1 MLRRTLLTAALA
13 AAVFCAP
20 LRAQEPAD
28 WVDPF
33 VGTTNFGT
41 TNPGAV
47 CPNGMMSVVPFNVMG
62 SDENVYDKDAR
73 WWSAPYEFHNKF
85 FTGFAHVTL
94 SGVGCPEL
102 GSLLVMPTTG
112 ALDVD
117 YRNYGSKY
125 TGETASPGYYSNRLS
140 KYGVLAE
147 VTATPRS
154 SAERYTFP
162 AGESHI
168 LLNLGEGLTNES
180 GAWVRRVSDTEVE
193 GMKLLGT
200 FCYNPQAVF
209 PIYFVMRVSKRPS
222 ATGFWKKQPPK
233 YGVEAEWDKDAGNY
247 KLYTHYDRELAG
259 DDVGVWFSYETTEGE
274 QLEVRMG
281 VSFVS
286 VENARLN
293 LEAEQQERS
302 FDDIRAAA
310 RRSWN
315 DDLGRIR
322 VEGGTDAQKK
332 VFYTGLY
339 HALIHPNV
347 LSDVNGEYPAMESA
361 EIRTATGF
369 WKKQP
374 PKYGVEAEWDKDAGN
389 YKLYTHY
396 DRELAGDDVGVWFSY
411 ETTEGEQLEVRM
423 GVSFVS
429 VENARLN
436 LEAEQQERSFDDIRA
451 AARRSWN
458 DDLGRIRVEG
468 GTDAQKKVFYTGLY
482 HALIHP
488 NVLSDVNGEYPAM
501 ESAEIRTAEGNRYTV
516 FSLWDTY
523 RNLHQLMTLVYPERQ
538 LEMVRSMI
546 GMYKEWG
553 WLPKWELYGRE
564 TFTMEG
570 DPAIPVIVDT
580 WMKGLRDFDMNAAY
594 EAMRKSAT
602 TPGAQNRMRPDIDP
616 YVEKGYVPLGFYAR
630 DLSGDNSVSHALEYY
645 IADHAL
651 SLLADSLGRREDAAL
666 FRNRSFGYKNYYSP
680 ESGTF
685 RPITGE
691 GGFLTPFD
699 PRQGENF
706 EPVPGF
712 HEGSAW
718 NYTFYV
724 PHDVYGLSKL
734 MGGRRKFIDKLQMV
748 FDEGLYDP
756 ANEPDIAYP
765 YLFSYFRGEEWR
777 TQREVNRLLA
787 KYFTTAPDGIPGNDD
802 TGTMSAW
809 AVFSMMGFYPDCPGE
824 PYYTLT
830 SPVFDRVTVTLDRKY
845 YPAGELVIET
855 KRPDSGA
862 VYIRSMTLG
871 GKPLKRYRIGH
882 DELLRG
888 GRLTFELQNRK

>member
-1 MLRRTLLTAALA
+1 M
-13 AAVFCAP
+13 
-20 LRAQEPAD
+20 
-28 WVDPF
+28 
-33 VGTTNFGT
+33 
-41 TNPGAV
+41 
-47 CPNGMMSVVPFNVMG
+47 
-62 SDENVYDKDAR
+62 
-73 WWSAPYEFHNKF
+73 
-85 FTGFAHVTL
+85 
-94 SGVGCPEL
+94 GCPEL

-125 TGETASPGYYSNRLS
+125 TGETASPGYYSNRLT

-247 KLYTHYDRELAG
+247 KLYTHYGRELAG
-259 DDVGVWFSYETTEGE
+259 DDVGVWFSY
-274 QLEVRMG
+274 
-281 VSFVS
+281 
-286 VENARLN
+286 
-293 LEAEQQERS
+293 
-302 FDDIRAAA
+302 D
-310 RRSWN
+310 
-315 DDLGRIR
+315 
-322 VEGGTDAQKK
+322 
-332 VFYTGLY
+332 
-339 HALIHPNV
+339 
-347 LSDVNGEYPAMESA
+347 
-361 EIRTATGF
+361 
-369 WKKQP
+369 
-374 PKYGVEAEWDKDAGN
+374 
-389 YKLYTHY
+389 
-396 DRELAGDDVGVWFSY
+396 
-411 ETTEGEQLEVRM
+411 TTEGEQLEVRM

-580 WMKGLRDFDMNAAY
+580 WMKGLRDFDMDAAY

-666 FRNRSFGYKNYYSP
+666 FRNRSLGYKNYYSP

-802 TGTMSAW
+802 TGTH
-809 AVFSMMGFYPDCPGE
+809 VG
-824 PYYTLT
+824 
-830 SPVFDRVTVTLDRKY
+830 V
-845 YPAGELVIET
+845 
-855 KRPDSGA
+855 
-862 VYIRSMTLG
+862 
-871 GKPLKRYRIGH
+871 
-882 DELLRG
+882 
-888 GRLTFELQNRK
+888 GRLLDDGLLSRLSGRAVLHAHLARFRSGDHYARQEILSGRGTRHRDEASRFRRGLYPLDDARRQTAEAIPHRPRRAAAGRTADFRTSKPQIDETLPLDIRCVAAARLVRSPGADPADPQRQTCGPDRRGAANCRRSHGRAAAAAIRPRIDPVRHCPCCMT